1 MKLKTR
7 LIIIFF
13 TIILIPLTLTL
24 GVIFLLSSLQTE
36 KLAEDYG
43 YTGPTEFAFPNTL
56 QIVNDMTKD
65 VYNDLYCVI
74 TKGSTS
80 DGVPMSIENYSYWDE
95 LNTELLENDSYLIVR
110 KESNFI
116 YSGSYQDV
124 SIKLDSLPE
133 FDSLAVNSR
142 TSPYI
147 LDNFDAMV
155 KQLDFYFTDGDSGT
169 FFIITPVTDLLPQLK
184 TLFTQVL
191 GIAFIVL
198 LLTSIFLTIWLYRG
212 IMAPIEKLQAATRN
226 IRDGNLDFS
235 LEITTHD
242 EIGTLCE
249 DFEAMRLQLKSST
262 EQKLK
267 YDAEN
272 RVLISNIS
280 HDLKTPITAIK
291 GYCEG
296 IIDGVANT
304 PERIDK
310 YIKTIYNKSIEMDR
324 LINELTFYSKVDT
337 NKLPYNFEKINLTH
351 FFNDCV
357 EEINLE
363 MESRA
368 NMELSYQNHIDS
380 RTRVVADPE
389 QIKRV
394 INNIIGNS
402 IKYLDKPK
410 GFIEI
415 VLKEDSDFV
424 TIEIS
429 DNGRGIS
436 ASSLPHIFDRFYRAD
451 LSRNTSK
458 GGSGIG
464 LSIVKKIV
472 EDHGGEVSA
481 SSIDGEGT
489 TISFSLKKYK
499 EVK

>member
-24 GVIFLLSSLQTE
+24 GVIFLLSNIQTE
-36 KLAEDYG
+36 HLVEEYG
-43 YTGPTEFAFPNTL
+43 YTNATEFAFPNTL
-56 QIVNDMTKD
+56 QIVNGMTQD
-65 VYNDLYCVI
+65 VYENLLSVI
-74 TKGSTS
+74 TKGITT
-80 DGVPMSIENYSYWDE
+80 DGTPMSVENYAYWDE
-95 LNTELLENDSYLIVR
+95 LNSQLLENDSYLIVR
-110 KESNFI
+110 KENTNI

-124 SIKLDSLPE
+124 SLKSGSLPE
-133 FDSLAVNSR
+133 FDPYAVHSR

-147 LDNFDAMV
+147 LDDFDSLV
-155 KQLDFYFTDGDSGT
+155 KQLDFYFNDGDCGT

-191 GIAFIVL
+191 AIAFVIL
-198 LLTSIFLTIWLYRG
+198 LLTSICLTVWLYRG
-212 IMAPIEKLQAATRN
+212 IMAPIEKLQVATQN

-235 LEITTHD
+235 LEPDSND
-242 EIGTLCE
+242 EIGELCE
-249 DFEAMRLQLKSST
+249 DFEAMRLQLKSTSD
-262 EQKLK
+262 QKLQ

-272 RVLISNIS
+272 RILISNIS

-337 NKLPYNFEKINLTH
+337 NKLPYNFEKINMTH
-351 FFNDCV
+351 FINDCV
-357 EEINLE
+357 EEIELE

-368 NMELSYQNHIDS
+368 NMALSYRNHIDS
-380 RTRVVADPE
+380 RTRVIADPE

-394 INNIIGNS
+394 ISNIVGNS

-410 GFIEI
+410 GFIDI
-415 VLKEDSDFV
+415 VLKEDDDFV
-424 TIEIS
+424 TVEIS
-429 DNGRGIS
+429 DNGPGVS
-436 ASSLPHIFDRFYRAD
+436 ADALPHIFDRFYRAD
-451 LSRNTSK
+451 ASRNTSK

-464 LSIVKKIV
+464 LSIVKKII
-472 EDHGGEVSA
+472 EDHGGQVDA
-481 SSIDGEGT
+481 TSINGEGT
-489 TISFSLKKYK
+489 TIYFSLKKYK
-499 EVK
+499 EA

>member
-7 LIIIFF
+7 LVIIFF

-24 GVIFLLSSLQTE
+24 GVILLLNNLQTE
-36 KLAEDYG
+36 KLVEDYG
-43 YTGPTEFAFPNTL
+43 YAGAADFAFPNSL

-65 VYNDLYCVI
+65 VYNALYEVV
-74 TKGSTS
+74 TKGVTP
-80 DGVPMSIENYSYWDE
+80 DGTPMSVENYAYWDE
-95 LNTELLENDSYLIVR
+95 LNNDLLENDSYLIVR
-110 KESNFI
+110 KENNFI

-124 SIKLDSLPE
+124 SLRLNSLPE
-133 FDSLAVNSR
+133 FDSYTVNTR
-142 TSPYI
+142 KSPYI
-147 LDNFDAMV
+147 QDEFDSLV
-155 KQLDFYFTDGDSGT
+155 KQLDFYFSDGDCGT

-184 TLFTQVL
+184 TLFSQVL
-191 GIAFIVL
+191 VIAFVIL
-198 LLTSIFLTIWLYRG
+198 LLTSIFLTVWLYRG
-212 IMAPIEKLQAATRN
+212 IMAPIEKLQMATMS

-235 LEITTHD
+235 LETTTHD
-242 EIGTLCE
+242 EIGALCE

-337 NKLPYNFEKINLTH
+337 DKLPYNFEKINLSS

-368 NMELSYQNHIDS
+368 NMELSYRNHIDT

-410 GFIEI
+410 GYIEI
-415 VLKEDSDFV
+415 ILKDDSDYV

-429 DNGRGIS
+429 DNGPGIS
-436 ASSLPHIFDRFYRAD
+436 ESSLPHIFDRFYRAD

-472 EDHGGEVSA
+472 EDHGGQVSA
-481 SSIDGEGT
+481 SSINGEGT

-499 EVK
+499 EA

>member
-24 GVIFLLSSLQTE
+24 GVIFLLSNLQTE
-36 KLAEDYG
+36 KLVEEYG
-43 YTGPTEFAFPNTL
+43 YENATDFAFPNTL
-56 QIVNDMTKD
+56 QIVNGMTKD
-65 VYNDLYCVI
+65 VHDDLHSVI
-74 TKGSTS
+74 TKGVTTE
-80 DGVPMSIENYSYWDE
+80 GVPMSIENYAYWDE
-95 LNTELLENDSYLIVR
+95 LNSQLLQNDSYLVVR
-110 KESNFI
+110 KENTFI

-124 SIKLDSLPE
+124 SVKLDSLPE
-133 FDSLAVNSR
+133 FDPFTVRSQ
-142 TSPYI
+142 TTPYI
-147 LDNFDAMV
+147 LDNFDALV
-155 KQLDFYFTDGDSGT
+155 KQLDFYFNDGDAGT
-169 FFIITPVTDLLPQLK
+169 FFIITPVTELLPQLK
-184 TLFTQVL
+184 TLFAQII
-191 GIAFIVL
+191 GIAFVIL
-198 LLTSIFLTIWLYRG
+198 LLTSICLTIWLYRG
-212 IMAPIEKLQAATRN
+212 IMAPIEKLQLATQN

-235 LEITTHD
+235 LETDTKD
-242 EIGTLCE
+242 EIGALCE

-262 EQKLK
+262 EQKLQ

-272 RVLISNIS
+272 RILISNIS

-310 YIKTIYNKSIEMDR
+310 YIKTIYNKSMEMDR

-337 NKLPYNFEKINLTH
+337 NKLPYNFEKINITH

-363 MESRA
+363 MESRS
-368 NMELSYQNHIDS
+368 NMELSYRNHIDS
-380 RTRVVADPE
+380 RTKVVVDPE

-394 INNIIGNS
+394 INNVIGNS

-410 GFIEI
+410 GFIDI
-415 VLKEDSDFV
+415 VLKENNEFV

-436 ASSLPHIFDRFYRAD
+436 KDALPHIFDRFYRAD
-451 LSRNTSK
+451 ASRNTSK

-464 LSIVKKIV
+464 LSIVKKII
-472 EDHGGEVSA
+472 EDHGGHVGA

-489 TISFSLKKYK
+489 TIFFSLKKYK
-499 EVK
+499 EA